1 MSYTNTLVQK
11 VYSLLEPLIGAS
23 MAAAALTVQFKRLG
37 IAEDTLG
44 IKDLPALAAGIEKG
58 LIVFLGSDSARGI
71 SQSIAQIA

>member
-1 MSYTNTLVQK
+1 MSYTNALVQK

-37 IAEDTLG
+37 IAEDTFS
-44 IKDLPALAAGIEKG
+44 IRDLPALATGIEKG